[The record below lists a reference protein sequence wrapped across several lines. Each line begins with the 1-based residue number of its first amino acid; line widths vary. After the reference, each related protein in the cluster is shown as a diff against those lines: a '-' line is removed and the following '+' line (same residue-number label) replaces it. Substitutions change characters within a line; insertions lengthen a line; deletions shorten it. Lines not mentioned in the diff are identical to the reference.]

1 MHGDGGFGACEAV
14 LWKRI
19 WQFERQ
25 SLEVKIVCIIS
36 VWRFMPKARELN
48 ESELCT
54 TFVPSP
60 LHAYKFSPLRVVGW
74 GVEDN
79 IKKIK

>member
-48 ESELCT
+48 ESEGPCATRSCKQL
-54 TFVPSP
+54 
-60 LHAYKFSPLRVVGW
+60 LINR
-74 GVEDN
+74 GVCVS
-79 IKKIK
+79 